1 MSIEDNKFIQEILE
15 SGEVPLIFNMGY
27 TNWPVDGEII
37 PLLRYFWK
45 NGIETFNS
53 CASHVEVST
62 IEGWGYYFSSKP
74 YVVVDDTSMHSPF
87 IVQLEKEV
95 DEMGYRM
102 EGRED
107 TRYLA
112 TRLEFINKS
121 INQPKYSKYEWDFRD
136 NGIVIG
142 EVEELIEK
150 NHNFLSKFRDKE
162 N

>member
-1 MSIEDNKFIQEILE
+1 
-15 SGEVPLIFNMGY
+15 
-27 TNWPVDGEII
+27 
-37 PLLRYFWK
+37 
-45 NGIETFNS
+45 
-53 CASHVEVST
+53 
-62 IEGWGYYFSSKP
+62 
-74 YVVVDDTSMHSPF
+74 
-87 IVQLEKEV
+87 
-95 DEMGYRM
+95 M